1 LEKRL
6 KDKSYKYKRLRWIGI
21 VTIVFLSLVTTVVEF
36 AEEESF
42 YHNEKDFEWLY
53 WLDLVCIGVLTLLLA
68 FSLFILILANF
79 TMDKIDA
86 ANGTKSAGRTIFLNI
101 CAASLQM
108 LAILFEGVSKMTT
121 QVYGKTGR
129 ITF

>member
-1 LEKRL
+1 
-6 KDKSYKYKRLRWIGI
+6 
-21 VTIVFLSLVTTVVEF
+21 VEF